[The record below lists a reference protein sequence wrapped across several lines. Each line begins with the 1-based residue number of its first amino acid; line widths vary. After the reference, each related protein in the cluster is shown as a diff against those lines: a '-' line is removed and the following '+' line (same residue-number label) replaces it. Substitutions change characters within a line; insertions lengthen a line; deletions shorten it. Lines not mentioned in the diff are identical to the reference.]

1 MYEKL
6 LLSLIAIVFTIQSLA
21 QTQGVVSA
29 VREINRIGEIYS
41 QKIIT
46 LDNANAIILSHGSS
60 NGNYEFYKTAD
71 NSTNADLAIIP
82 DGFIVKDFQILDDGI
97 YFCGSVSNKDIGAT
111 RGFIAR
117 ATIDNL
123 FYNASFDFDT
133 IQNTQS
139 IDKIKV
145 YYDNNSAIQIVGIG
159 IDNNVQHLFIHC
171 DENNNWGYD
180 IYQSSSI
187 AEMFDDI
194 ILKGNYV
201 VTVGREDNSGY
212 NLVFRR
218 YEKNNITN
226 ISQTKFIN
234 YTGWQYEDS
243 FLADTIGGNSIA
255 AVTSGIDGGNNLITL
270 AHFINVLSLSMQ
282 QIQAYGSNK
291 YFGHEYRLIRDIKYS
306 YIDNKLLIL
315 EETPKFS
322 TTLNPVNSIIVL
334 DASFPYNNYY
344 ADVFYSYINGIDYK
358 FNSIKE
364 YQPSIFVTTGINPNN
379 NKVEIWK
386 GNRSILGGNCNL
398 KEEIGVNF
406 LEISNIYYIEEMNLE
421 YSNIISWRNEYPNN
435 QQITISLICQ

>member
-1 MYEKL
+1 MKKL

-117 ATIDNL
+117 ATIYNL

-159 IDNNVQHLFIHC
+159 IDNNVQNLFIHC

-201 VTVGREDNSGY
+201 VTVGREDNSGN
-212 NLVFRR
+212 NLVVRR
-218 YEKNNITN
+218 YEKNNIAN
-226 ISQTKFIN
+226 ISQIKFIN
-234 YTGWQYEDS
+234 NTVWLYDDS
-243 FLADTIGGNSIA
+243 FLADTIGGNCIA
-255 AVTSGIDGGNNLITL
+255 AVVSGMDEGTNG
-270 AHFINVLSLSMQ
+270 HF
-282 QIQAYGSNK
+282 
-291 YFGHEYRLIRDIKYS
+291 
-306 YIDNKLLIL
+306 
-315 EETPKFS
+315 
-322 TTLNPVNSIIVL
+322 
-334 DASFPYNNYY
+334 
-344 ADVFYSYINGIDYK
+344 
-358 FNSIKE
+358 
-364 YQPSIFVTTGINPNN
+364 
-379 NKVEIWK
+379 
-386 GNRSILGGNCNL
+386 
-398 KEEIGVNF
+398 
-406 LEISNIYYIEEMNLE
+406 
-421 YSNIISWRNEYPNN
+421 
-435 QQITISLICQ
+435 